1 MISSVSKTQPLRALM
16 LSCVLA
22 FMTFAGASS
31 LGTADVPELPT
42 ADGSGDTPDM
52 TIKLVP
58 NALVP
63 SRGKASESMQLSSV
77 RGKVVMLDMFWSQC
91 PHCEEHAPH
100 VAELYTKYK
109 DSGFTVLGLATDTP
123 DKINDVKA
131 FMRRTKINYPVGFIT
146 TEVIAYYAD
155 SHNRGVPQMV
165 IFGRDGKMVK
175 RMIGWTEKVS
185 KELTEA
191 IESQVAK
198 APASK
203 AGGRK

>member
-1 MISSVSKTQPLRALM
+1 MMAEFPGFRLVRAL
-16 LSCVLA
+16 LVSCVLMLA
-22 FMTFAGASS
+22 GGASS
-31 LGTADVPELPT
+31 LGASDIPELPF

-58 NALVP
+58 NAPVK
-63 SRGKASESMQLSSV
+63 GKAGETMKLSSM

-100 VAELYTKYK
+100 VVELYTKYQN
-109 DSGFTVLGLATDTP
+109 SGFTVLGLATDTP
-123 DKINDVKA
+123 DKIEDVKA
-131 FMRRTKINYPVGFIT
+131 FMRKAKINYPVGFIT

-165 IFGRDGKMVK
+165 VFGRDGKMVK

-185 KELTEA
+185 KELDEV

-198 APASK
+198 ASTAK
-203 AGGRK
+203 